1 MPRVT
6 VLENIR
12 ENAPS
17 VSERVFR
24 KSKKKP
30 TDYSLN
36 LSWRRWPILVIF
48 MVYGMTATFQNTQ
61 FVIKPELFR
70 LRYLLTQMG
79 LNIRFLVKIG
89 GNNGSSAHITMYR
102 SMRYRGQQ

>member
-1 MPRVT
+1 MARVT
-6 VLENIR
+6 ALENIR

-30 TDYSLN
+30 TDYSKN

-48 MVYGMTATFQNTQ
+48 MVYGMTATFQITQ
-61 FVIKPELFR
+61 YVIKPELFR
-70 LRYLLTQMG
+70 LRYKSFQQILRKIVYQKYKYILL
-79 LNIRFLVKIG
+79 
-89 GNNGSSAHITMYR
+89 
-102 SMRYRGQQ
+102 

>member
-1 MPRVT
+1 MARVT
-6 VLENIR
+6 ALENIR

-30 TDYSLN
+30 TDYSKN

-48 MVYGMTATFQNTQ
+48 MVYGMTATFQITQ
-61 FVIKPELFR
+61 YVIKPELFR
-70 LRYLLTQMG
+70 LRYFTKILLCSYIKYKNDQTVRMG
-79 LNIRFLVKIG
+79 SCNVQNK
-89 GNNGSSAHITMYR
+89 
-102 SMRYRGQQ
+102 

>member
-12 ENAPS
+12 ENVPS

-48 MVYGMTATFQNTQ
+48 MIYGMTATFQNTQ

-70 LRYLLTQMG
+70 LRYFT
-79 LNIRFLVKIG
+79 KILCD
-89 GNNGSSAHITMYR
+89 HITYINDHTLRMGILTYKIF
-102 SMRYRGQQ
+102 YFDICHK